1 MIKYILLFI
10 IVTNSIWGQLKHE
23 EVLFLPW
30 GEKEQSVGFRNAPGG
45 QYGPMSFI
53 VQKSEVKILDTQ
65 NNQIKSFK
73 NSNLINTLSI
83 PPINAEDF
91 CIDQNNNLYL
101 LSENSIYK
109 YKNKKYFKIFTPKNN
124 QQIITN
130 LDINKDKIVTIY
142 NESNSKNISNK
153 DKTIEGIPDFFGNIF
168 KVTKESWNKIILTKN
183 ESFFA
188 EIKSTQSDLGSAKFI
203 GNTLNGEIYI
213 YFEKVIQQVPLQVQ
227 KFIYIYDKNGAI
239 RHRTK
244 IPQQCYTYIFQEFH
258 VDENGYLYHML
269 STKDGIFIIKWTIEN
284 KVKNIIDSEYPQ
296 KYDGIFHY
304 NQLKESD
311 PVSPAK
317 SKKKAES
324 VKFDPVSRDTSLFIG
339 DSYTTHEWTASASN
353 ITNGRINDPNGVE
366 IETPPWVEVG
376 NNIQIPYMWG
386 GFWSLAEFDN
396 RLLNEKYAGDIAT
409 SGVSQYCG
417 GVDCSGFVS
426 KCWKLPYQFSTRM
439 MDDWITVAYSSWSEI
454 KPADAIH
461 KVGHVRMFVSANP
474 NGSLLTVESSGAD
487 WRVSYR
493 SFNLSQLTA
502 YTPRYYINILGSP
515 STIARS
521 ELNSITLSDS
531 VTINLEV
538 SDITNI
544 AGIKLYESSDGENW
558 NSVFGN
564 QLVSPLTSSI
574 SLPKDSNLSKYY
586 KCKSV
591 SLDTN
596 TTESWP
602 SDSYGYFHNSTSKRV
617 LIVDGFDRID
627 GSYNFP
633 YHNFS
638 TILGNSVAFN
648 NISFE
653 TVDNDAIINENILLD
668 SYDAI
673 FWLLGDESTNSETFS
688 TVEQSIVSSYL
699 QQGGKM
705 FISGSEIAWDLDN
718 RENTNDQNF
727 IHNYLK
733 TEYYQDDASS
743 YIVNGVAGSIFDDL
757 VIHYDDGTHGVY
769 PENYP
774 DAFTP
779 VNGSYAALKYDNNLN
794 AAIVFEGLV
803 PSGISDSKIVLM
815 GFPFETIYTETERNE
830 LIYRIIKFF
839 ELDFEE
845 QEDPILPE
853 TFVHYG
859 NYPNP
864 FNISTTIK
872 FFIPEDGIV
881 KLDLFNILGQKIES
895 IYNSNLKTG
904 IHKIGFNGSHLAS
917 GIYFYNVKWN
927 DQNKNSKFILL
938 K

>member
-1 MIKYILLFI
+1 
-10 IVTNSIWGQLKHE
+10 
-23 EVLFLPW
+23 
-30 GEKEQSVGFRNAPGG
+30 
-45 QYGPMSFI
+45 
-53 VQKSEVKILDTQ
+53 
-65 NNQIKSFK
+65 
-73 NSNLINTLSI
+73 
-83 PPINAEDF
+83 
-91 CIDQNNNLYL
+91 
-101 LSENSIYK
+101 
-109 YKNKKYFKIFTPKNN
+109 
-124 QQIITN
+124 
-130 LDINKDKIVTIY
+130 
-142 NESNSKNISNK
+142 
-153 DKTIEGIPDFFGNIF
+153 
-168 KVTKESWNKIILTKN
+168 
-183 ESFFA
+183 
-188 EIKSTQSDLGSAKFI
+188 
-203 GNTLNGEIYI
+203 
-213 YFEKVIQQVPLQVQ
+213 
-227 KFIYIYDKNGAI
+227 
-239 RHRTK
+239 
-244 IPQQCYTYIFQEFH
+244 
-258 VDENGYLYHML
+258 
-269 STKDGIFIIKWTIEN
+269 
-284 KVKNIIDSEYPQ
+284 
-296 KYDGIFHY
+296 
-304 NQLKESD
+304 
-311 PVSPAK
+311 
-317 SKKKAES
+317 
-324 VKFDPVSRDTSLFIG
+324 
-339 DSYTTHEWTASASN
+339 
-353 ITNGRINDPNGVE
+353 
-366 IETPPWVEVG
+366 
-376 NNIQIPYMWG
+376 
-386 GFWSLAEFDN
+386 
-396 RLLNEKYAGDIAT
+396 
-409 SGVSQYCG
+409 
-417 GVDCSGFVS
+417 
-426 KCWKLPYQFSTRM
+426 
-439 MDDWITVAYSSWSEI
+439 
-454 KPADAIH
+454 
-461 KVGHVRMFVSANP
+461 
-474 NGSLLTVESSGAD
+474 
-487 WRVSYR
+487 
-493 SFNLSQLTA
+493 
-502 YTPRYYINILGSP
+502 
-515 STIARS
+515 
-521 ELNSITLSDS
+521 
-531 VTINLEV
+531 
-538 SDITNI
+538 
-544 AGIKLYESSDGENW
+544 
-558 NSVFGN
+558 
-564 QLVSPLTSSI
+564 
-574 SLPKDSNLSKYY
+574 
-586 KCKSV
+586 
-591 SLDTN
+591 
-596 TTESWP
+596 
-602 SDSYGYFHNSTSKRV
+602 V

-718 RENTNDQNF
+718 RGNTNDQNF

-872 FFIPEDGIV
+872 FFIPEDGTV

-904 IHKIGFNGSHLAS
+904 IHKIRFNGSHLAS

-927 DQNKNSKFILL
+927 DQNKKSKFILL